1 MFAVSYVYCNVKKID
16 VLLIP
21 RNVSLWLL
29 ARCIWGFV
37 GVTTYFLAIFMMP
50 FGIAIVLIF
59 TQPIFVAIITNI
71 VNKEVLTKFEYLSIF
86 FAMLGVIM
94 LTNPQWIFFWITF
107 DN

>member
-1 MFAVSYVYCNVKKID
+1 MFAVSYAYCKVKTID

-21 RNVSLWLL
+21 RKVSPWLL

-59 TQPIFVAIITNI
+59 TQPIFVAILTNI
-71 VNKEVLTKFEYLSIF
+71 FNNEVLNKFEYLSIF

-94 LTNPQWIFFWITF
+94 LTNP
-107 DN
+107 